1 MHRRTLLLALAA
13 FAAPGVAR
21 AGAPAYLLRPEV
33 QQWIDEVVRAH
44 GIDRA
49 WIESAF
55 AQARYSEP
63 AERLTTPGPAAARN
77 WLAYRERNVDPVR
90 IREGVRFLR
99 AERDALARAAER
111 FGVPAEVVVAVI
123 GVETVFGRHTGSL
136 RTLDVLLTLAF
147 DYTRRAPMYREELV
161 QFLLLCHEQG
171 IDPLAPRG
179 SFAGAL
185 GLPQFM
191 PGSIRRW
198 AVDFDGDG
206 RVDLGASR
214 TDSIGSVANFLA
226 EHGWRRDLPLQFRAR
241 AEREIFDTLG
251 RGIVAL
257 HAWRDVAALG
267 VRIDGELEPETR
279 VLLIDL
285 PWRRANGEEGV
296 DYRLGT
302 VNLQA
307 LLHYNRSY
315 FYAAAVADLALA
327 VSLRATA

>member
-1 MHRRTLLLALAA
+1 
-13 FAAPGVAR
+13 
-21 AGAPAYLLRPEV
+21 
-33 QQWIDEVVRAH
+33 
-44 GIDRA
+44 
-49 WIESAF
+49 
-55 AQARYSEP
+55 
-63 AERLTTPGPAAARN
+63 
-77 WLAYRERNVDPVR
+77 
-90 IREGVRFLR
+90 
-99 AERDALARAAER
+99 
-111 FGVPAEVVVAVI
+111 
-123 GVETVFGRHTGSL
+123 
-136 RTLDVLLTLAF
+136 
-147 DYTRRAPMYREELV
+147 
-161 QFLLLCHEQG
+161 
-171 IDPLAPRG
+171 
-179 SFAGAL
+179 
-185 GLPQFM
+185 M

-285 PWRRANGEEGV
+285 PWRRASGEEGV